1 MTTFSPDYITTKSRI
16 AEHLGAAG
24 WSVASPRDREVSC
37 MIAQKEYQTAVGGK
51 TATISLEPW
60 TTCLMLVS
68 DYQSEGSNA
77 LSTNSLMVKSDIDDS
92 TLAAAIGKY
101 TASVDK
107 AVDGTYAR
115 RLHLQFPKSA

>member
-1 MTTFSPDYITTKSRI
+1 
-16 AEHLGAAG
+16 
-24 WSVASPRDREVSC
+24 

-51 TATISLEPW
+51 TATIALEPW

-77 LSTNSLMVKSDIDDS
+77 LSTTSLLVKSDMDDA
-92 TLAAAIGKY
+92 TLAASIGKY

-107 AVDGTYAR
+107 VVDGTYAR
-115 RLHLQFPKSA
+115 RLHLKYPKSA

>member
-1 MTTFSPDYITTKSRI
+1 MTTFTLEYITTKSRI
-16 AEHLGAAG
+16 AEHLCAAG

-77 LSTNSLMVKSDIDDS
+77 LSTNSLTVTSDMDDA
-92 TLAAAIGKY
+92 TLTAAIGKY
-101 TASVDK
+101 LSNVDK
-107 AVDGTYAR
+107 LVDGTYAR